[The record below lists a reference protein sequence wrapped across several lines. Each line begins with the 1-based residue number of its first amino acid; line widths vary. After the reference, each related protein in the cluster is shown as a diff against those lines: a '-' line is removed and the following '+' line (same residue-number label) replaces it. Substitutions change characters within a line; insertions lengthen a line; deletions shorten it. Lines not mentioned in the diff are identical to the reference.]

1 MERIWSPWR
10 ARYLARRTEGERD
23 KEESVFARIAGEDR
37 DAENLIVW
45 RGELVYIA
53 MNLYPYNRGHLLIIP
68 YRQVERYA
76 ELTTEEQQ
84 ATMRAVERAM
94 DILDEALSPDG
105 FHTGMNLGKAA
116 GAGIPEHIHIHVVPR
131 WKGDTDHIP
140 ADDEPGDVKA
150 AMRETYERLRQA
162 V

>member
-1 MERIWSPWR
+1 MDRIWSPWR
-10 ARYLARRTEGERD
+10 ARYLARRTEEAR
-23 KEESVFARIAGEDR
+23 EEGASVFARIASEDR
-37 DAENLIVW
+37 DVENLIVW

-53 MNLYPYNRGHLLIIP
+53 MNLYPYNKGHLLIIP
-68 YRQVERYA
+68 YRQVEQYGELSPA
-76 ELTTEEQQ
+76 EQR
-84 ATMRAVERAM
+84 AMMHAVERAM

-116 GAGIPEHIHIHVVPR
+116 GAGIPEHLHIHVVPR

-140 ADDEPGDVKA
+140 AEDEPGDIDG
-150 AMRETYERLRQA
+150 AMREVYERLREA